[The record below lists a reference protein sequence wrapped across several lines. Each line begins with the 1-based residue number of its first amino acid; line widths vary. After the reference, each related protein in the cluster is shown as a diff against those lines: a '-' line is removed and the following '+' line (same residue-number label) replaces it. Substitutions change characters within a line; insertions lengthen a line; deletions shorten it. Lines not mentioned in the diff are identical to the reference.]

1 MADVID
7 MSLDDI
13 CAALKSLNSLD
24 IERLFDRMD
33 KAEAERL
40 FVVAFC
46 DEICR
51 ADDLEDELKS
61 ALSAADDAVREA
73 DELREE
79 VADLKEDLKSVEIDR
94 DLLQGRIHNL
104 TGEVFDG

>member
-13 CAALKSLNSLD
+13 CVALKSLSSLD

-33 KAEAERL
+33 EAEAERL
-40 FVVAFC
+40 FAAAFC

-51 ADDLEDELKS
+51 ADNLEDELYCALNS
-61 ALSAADDAVREA
+61 ADAAAREA
-73 DELREE
+73 DDLREE
-79 VADLKEDLKSVEIDR
+79 VADLKEDLRAVEIDR
-94 DLLQGRIHNL
+94 DLLQGRIHNF
-104 TGEVFDG
+104 TGETFDV